1 MSVSAR
7 SEPSGVDRPT
17 LGLFV
22 VIVGGMAANAAAAA
36 AELLPLPLAAVV
48 ATLLLNCSFTVWHEA
63 VHGNLARRSRL
74 NDAIG
79 VTAAWL
85 SLTPYFRIRRVH
97 RDHHAFTNDPAR
109 DPDYLYVA
117 GSFLTLPLRYARI
130 LRRYR
135 QLDVPLG
142 ERLLDGLGIV
152 LAIGITTLAWLAG
165 HGATIVATWLL
176 PKAASLVLHAWYVN
190 YLPHHGRPQGR
201 FTSARVIERMGW
213 LQPFVLFHNYHG
225 LHHAYQRVPWHH
237 YRVEFDR
244 RRRELVAQHMPVQA
258 SLRGGR

>member
-22 VIVGGMAANAAAAA
+22 VIAAGMGVNVAAAAA
-36 AELLPLPLAAVV
+36 ALLPLPLAAVV

-63 VHGNLARRSRL
+63 VHGNLARRPRL

-79 VTAAWL
+79 LAAAWL
-85 SLTPYFRIRRVH
+85 SMTPYFRIRQVH
-97 RDHHAFTNDPAR
+97 REHHAFTNDPVR
-109 DPDYLYVA
+109 DPDSLYVA
-117 GSFLTLPLRYARI
+117 GSFFTLPLRYARI

-135 QLDVPLG
+135 QIHLPLG
-142 ERLLDGLGIV
+142 ERLLDGMGFLLVI
-152 LAIGITTLAWLAG
+152 AITALAWLAG

-176 PKAASLVLHAWYVN
+176 PKAASLALHAWYVN

-225 LHHAYQRVPWHH
+225 LHHAYQRVPWHR
-237 YRVEFDR
+237 YRQEFER
-244 RRRELVAQHMPVQA
+244 RRPELVAHHMPVQP
-258 SLRGGR
+258 SLRSGR